1 MSHPLDNLHGLSAV
15 RFLVYS
21 NLALKNLT
29 GPGSAPTRQA
39 TTTKMTTMNPLFLC
53 PITHEVMTDPV
64 SDNDGIS
71 YERNAI
77 LEWLSRG
84 NTTSPVSRRPLS
96 PADLRPNLALRA
108 LIEESGGGSNAA
120 ADPQPTTVGQKPD
133 PIHVSVSKVC
143 GHPNTY
149 HVQLSTPHVA
159 GAVVPTEVIKVLD
172 NSGSMSLSSVDETRN
187 KTDAAIFSRSNL
199 VEHSTATAIELTEA
213 PHRLGVVVFN
223 DNARAV
229 LDSIPMDRTGKM
241 VAKSILN
248 QIRPGGGTNIWA
260 GLHKALK
267 AAEVSPCT
275 NIAIIL
281 QTDGE
286 SDPSLNPPRGIPDT
300 LRTWLDTHPETA
312 ARVSIHTI
320 GYGFGRALDMP
331 LLRQIAAI
339 GKGTVSYI
347 PDGSMVGTV
356 FIHLMANLLSC
367 AYRGVRI
374 QVPEEAMTIPVGFL
388 QGDQTRDF
396 IVKTAEPTFTVSV
409 SADGTDTVSVPVNSD
424 LAETTSAFALAH
436 DLFVSG
442 ITDALNRAEAAG
454 STDISATYDAIKVL
468 EDGDPRITALLD
480 DLCHADPAKGQIGR
494 AVATRS
500 NFERW
505 GRHYIPAYLSGQQN
519 QWPVNF
525 RDAGSAIYGGPAL
538 RSLIALGDEKFV
550 SIPPPTPTG
559 SGSTISQANTS
570 LAISATH
577 SAAGPC
583 FLGASLVSMADG
595 SKKPCDQIRPGDR
608 DAAGYVIRCVIKTEV
623 PYADIVELG
632 DGPGGFTLWHPVFV
646 NGHWTH
652 PADLGQVKRVT
663 TDAIYN
669 FVLDGPDDERPGV
682 LIINGIMTCTMAHGF
697 TGPVIG
703 HPYFGRREP
712 GSRNI
717 LDDLQAQDGWATGYI
732 TWANLRVTHDPTTGM
747 INGMTPV

>member
-1 MSHPLDNLHGLSAV
+1 
-15 RFLVYS
+15 
-21 NLALKNLT
+21 
-29 GPGSAPTRQA
+29 
-39 TTTKMTTMNPLFLC
+39 MTTMNPLFLC

-120 ADPQPTTVGQKPD
+120 ADPQPTTTTVGPKPD
-133 PIHVSVSKVC
+133 PIHVSVNRVR

-149 HVQLSTPHVA
+149 HVQLSTPHIQ
-159 GAVVPTEVIKVLD
+159 GATIPTEIIKVLD

-223 DNARAV
+223 DNARIA
-229 LDSIPMDRTGKM
+229 LDPTPMDRTGKM

-300 LRTWLDTHPETA
+300 LRTWLDTNPATA
-312 ARVSIHTI
+312 ARVTIHTI

-356 FIHLMANLLSC
+356 FIHMLANLLSC

-396 IVKTAEPTFTVSV
+396 IIKTAEPTFTVSV
-409 SADGTDTVSVPVNSD
+409 SADGVDTVSVPVNPD

-442 ITDALNRAEAAG
+442 VTDALNRAEAAG
-454 STDISATYDAIKVL
+454 SADISATYDAIKAL
-468 EDGDPRITALLD
+468 EAGDPRITALLD
-480 DLCHADPAKGQIGR
+480 DLCHADPAKGQIGK
-494 AVATRS
+494 ALATRS

-538 RSLIALGDEKFV
+538 RALITLGDEKFV

-559 SGSTISQANTS
+559 NTS
-570 LAISATH
+570 SYHGSGGSSGVSALAASSSIAATH

-583 FLGASLVSMADG
+583 FLGASLVSMYDG
-595 SKKPCDQIRPGDR
+595 TRKSCDQIRPGDR
-608 DAAGYVIRCVIKTEV
+608 VDGSYMIRCVIKTEV

-646 NGHWTH
+646 AGRWEH
-652 PADLGQVKRVT
+652 PANLGTVKRVA

-669 FVLDGPDDERPGV
+669 FVLDTYDDASPAERPG
-682 LIINGIMTCTMAHGF
+682 IMTINGIQTCTMAHGF

-703 HPYFGRREP
+703 HPYFGLREP
-712 GSRNI
+712 GKRNI
-717 LDDLQAQDGWATGYI
+717 LDDLQAQPGWATGYI
-732 TWANLRVTHDPTTGM
+732 TWSNLRVSHDPATGM
-747 INGMTPV
+747 INGMSPV